1 MASILVIEDDE
12 DLSST
17 MVEWLV
23 FNDHDAEA
31 ALTGEDGLARMTE
44 KSFDVVILDWQLP
57 GMAGIEVCKAYRAQG
72 GKAPVLMLTGRRDP
86 AEKEQCM
93 KAGATEFL
101 PKPFRLEQLSN
112 QIQKVLELAGTK

>member
-1 MASILVIEDDE
+1 
-12 DLSST
+12 

-23 FNDHDAEA
+23 FNQHDAEA

-44 KSFDVVILDWQLP
+44 KLFDVIILDWQLP
-57 GMAGIEVCKAYRAQG
+57 GMVGIDVCKAYREQG

-86 AEKEQCM
+86 TEKEACM